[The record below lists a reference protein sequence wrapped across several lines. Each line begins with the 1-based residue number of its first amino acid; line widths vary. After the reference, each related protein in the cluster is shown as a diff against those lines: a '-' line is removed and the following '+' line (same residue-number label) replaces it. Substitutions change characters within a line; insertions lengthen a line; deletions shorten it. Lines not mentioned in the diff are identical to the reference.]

1 MNMDIYVV
9 INEDRH
15 IGVEVR
21 LYNSIEAALADA
33 KDIVESCNSGE
44 DDIEE
49 QGVDDQT
56 PYNMTYSCEGDA
68 VRVEKLPVRDKFN
81 AEE

>member
-1 MNMDIYVV
+1 MDIYAV

-21 LYNSIEAALADA
+21 LYNSIEPALADA
-33 KDIVESCNSGE
+33 KDIVEKCNSGE

-49 QGVDDQT
+49 EGMDDET
-56 PYNMTYSCEGDA
+56 PYNMTYTCEGDS
-68 VRVEKLPVRDKFN
+68 VRVEKLPIRDKFD
-81 AEE
+81 AEK